1 MINHQNHLDSLLNCC
16 SYTKN
21 CMDFDIFGGQVILV
35 NQRLLGISI
44 TRKKI
49 KHAEYFCNTEVI
61 QRNNWPEFKC
71 SSISLSCN
79 QVTRKLDIV
88 IATMLITLYLLNSHQ
103 EGLLVWSNWWTSYW
117 ALCPN
122 KYCNFS
128 CTETLSGKDILHP
141 FYDDQCGLG
150 QACGICNNE

>member
-1 MINHQNHLDSLLNCC
+1 MHGFWYLWRL
-16 SYTKN
+16 SY
-21 CMDFDIFGGQVILV
+21 FDESKVGWDQH
-35 NQRLLGISI
+35 NQE
-44 TRKKI
+44 KDK
-49 KHAEYFCNTEVI
+49 AEYFCNTEVT

-79 QVTRKLDIV
+79 QVTHIMRRLDIV

-103 EGLLVWSNWWTSYW
+103 EGLLVWSKSYW
-117 ALCPN
+117 ALRPN
-122 KYCNFS
+122 KYCNCS
-128 CTETLSGKDILHP
+128 CTKTLSGKDILHP